1 MPISIAKDFLNR
13 INVQPQESQ
22 FTKMYRQ
29 ALIEYDQQH
38 YKNALDI
45 LLQIDRISPGNPY
58 VQRFMSLSQQQVS
71 AGHDE
76 TALGAGTD
84 ARAAP

>member
-1 MPISIAKDFLNR
+1 
-13 INVQPQESQ
+13 
-22 FTKMYRQ
+22 
-29 ALIEYDQQH
+29 LIEYDQQH

-71 AGHDE
+71 AGQDQ
-76 TALGAGTD
+76 TAGLVGTGATD
-84 ARAAP
+84 NTPATP